1 MSLNALEIRVTSA
14 IGNAIF
20 VIIYDAYKKRPPEGS
35 LSRNYHFDDDLFS
48 LFLDSCFSF

>member
-20 VIIYDAYKKRPPEGS
+20 VIIYGRYKKRPLNQES
-35 LSRNYHFDDDLFS
+35 WLKMLFS
-48 LFLDSCFSF
+48 LSTI